1 MLQIQYFNDYIIYFY
16 SSNANMIEKEYA
28 TGLESIELKFDTAT
42 NAQINNTTSTLS
54 AEINNQKLPE
64 PKPENLKMVTQLEVF
79 I

>member
-1 MLQIQYFNDYIIYFY
+1 MDSIYFY

-28 TGLESIELKFDTAT
+28 TSLESIELKFDTAT
-42 NAQINNTTSTLS
+42 NAQINTSTPTLS